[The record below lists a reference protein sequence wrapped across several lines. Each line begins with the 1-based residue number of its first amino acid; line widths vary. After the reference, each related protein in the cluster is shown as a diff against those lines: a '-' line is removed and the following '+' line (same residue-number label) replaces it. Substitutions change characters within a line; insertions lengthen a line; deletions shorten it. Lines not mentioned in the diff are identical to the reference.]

1 MTSLFSEQGRHISI
15 KRHLIV
21 LNRVFASDLH
31 IIIVKRDTIFKK
43 SR

>member
-1 MTSLFSEQGRHISI
+1 MTSLFLEQWRHISI
-15 KRHLIV
+15 KRHPIALK
-21 LNRVFASDLH
+21 RGFASDLH